1 MSGIRYAFKKQ
12 KATQFLRSYLG
23 KVSRKRAWK
32 ILLPQQT
39 RGWLIGAKRITH
51 PYANVNQYE
60 APPLATTARSY
71 WFIDLH
77 DPRTSAYEIEVKS
90 NSKSRI
96 YLTTTACK
104 MAIIREL
111 TLAHGALNDKIGS
124 RSLHIYYTH
133 WNMADTNHST
143 LKMNLC
149 IKEESITCIG
159 RQKEKREENQTV
171 MYTNYYAYLFSVLIL
186 LFLVCF
192 CLPLI
197 QLLSLTGVKLIYFFL
212 ISYCT
217 LK

>member
-12 KATQFLRSYLG
+12 KSTHFFNSHLG

-124 RSLHIYYTH
+124 RSLHNILYP
-133 WNMADTNHST
+133 
-143 LKMNLC
+143 LKYGRHESQHFENEFVYKRGIDNVYRETERKERRKSNSHVYKLLC
-149 IKEESITCIG
+149 IFIFCS
-159 RQKEKREENQTV
+159 NSSF
-171 MYTNYYAYLFSVLIL
+171 LS
-186 LFLVCF
+186 LFLF
-192 CLPLI
+192 
-197 QLLSLTGVKLIYFFL
+197 T
-212 ISYCT
+212 SYSAFVT
-217 LK
+217 DRS